1 MENRGLRNERSERQM
16 KKIRIKYSSD
26 AVSKVEKISVGDWID
41 LRSAEEVTLRKG
53 EIYYIDLGVC
63 MELPRGY
70 EAHLA
75 PRSSTPKNFGIVCAN
90 SFGII
95 DNSFCGDNDVW
106 KFAALAIRDTTI
118 HVNDRI
124 CQFRL
129 VKNQPKVKLIEVKRL
144 GNKDRGGYG
153 STGKR

>member
-1 MENRGLRNERSERQM
+1 M
-16 KKIRIKYSSD
+16 
-26 AVSKVEKISVGDWID
+26 
-41 LRSAEEVTLRKG
+41 
-53 EIYYIDLGVC
+53 YYIDLGVC

-129 VKNQPKVKLIEVKRL
+129 VKNQPKVKLIKVKRL